1 MNSKEKKSI
10 LQKELNIKEIF
21 IVISVFVIFFS
32 YVYVFIYPKYSEFIE
47 SRSNLESLQSQSGN
61 LEDEIAQMSIIEK
74 NVESL
79 ENELKVKS
87 KILSYDI
94 QDGMFL
100 IGLSNL
106 MSEVDV
112 DLIQYSVED
121 IKQYDNFY
129 ALPATIQVR
138 GSYKNVREIMHYLE
152 KQENMT
158 QVLDFDIKT
167 YEEEEDISQS
177 ENISSIVPDNTVY
190 WTNSGTLYHKQDCPV
205 LQLESNQSGEE
216 IQSGSAYQSGKNTP
230 DENCKPYTE
239 LTELNNNTTPKAS
252 GIVTATFKFIS
263 YSSQNPLLEF
273 NNDDPTTWKP
283 GKYNPF
289 KTTSR

>member
-47 SRSNLESLQSQSGN
+47 SRSNLESLQNQSDK
-61 LEDEIAQMSIIEK
+61 LEDEIAQISIIEK

-167 YEEEEDISQS
+167 YEEEEDTNQS
-177 ENISSIVPDNTVY
+177 ENVSSIVPDNTVY

-205 LQLESNQSGEE
+205 LQLESSQSGEE
-216 IQSGSAYQSGKNTP
+216 IQLGSAYKSGKNTP
-230 DENCKPYTE
+230 DENCKPYTV
-239 LTELNNNTTPKAS
+239 LTDINTDTIPKSS